1 MKQLTIVLLSLL
13 CLFTVACGGPSAK
26 EEAERLHKDHML
38 ATKAMWN
45 NECTPRFH
53 KILKELPE
61 AQQDI
66 ETAKLAEEFKPKS
79 EELLK
84 KAQGEKVQ
92 KQNQRLLE
100 LIQQQDKN
108 LIDFLNLTARLKDK
122 QNLNQLNWKQDF
134 TNITIK
140 TINTRL
146 EYDNEYSKITTGKGT
161 YELTLANFQKIHEG
175 DTYQQVAETF
185 KMPGTLVR
193 SNNAQISGEYYYEQ
207 DFEWKIDDTR
217 VFVSFDRGKAHLTI
231 QHNLK

>member
-1 MKQLTIVLLSLL
+1 MKKLTVLLLSLL

-26 EEAERLHKDHML
+26 EEAERLHKEHML
-38 ATKAMWN
+38 VTKAMWN
-45 NECTPRFH
+45 NEFTPRFQ

-66 ETAKLAEEFKPKS
+66 EAAKLAEEFKPKP

-122 QNLNQLNWKQDF
+122 QNLNQLN
-134 TNITIK
+134 
-140 TINTRL
+140 
-146 EYDNEYSKITTGKGT
+146 
-161 YELTLANFQKIHEG
+161 
-175 DTYQQVAETF
+175 
-185 KMPGTLVR
+185 
-193 SNNAQISGEYYYEQ
+193 
-207 DFEWKIDDTR
+207 
-217 VFVSFDRGKAHLTI
+217 
-231 QHNLK
+231 